1 MSKKSFFW
9 KRGAVIALVLTFLMG
24 LCGCIQYEAHAE
36 INEDGTMDF
45 GLLYAVIDLSSLGTD
60 SDDSSMDMTS
70 SLDMMKDTLKKAGW
84 DVTDY
89 QTNSGGQAYVGFRIE
104 KHDIPLDK
112 FQEELDEMKEAGM
125 DMGNFTIT
133 KNGDTYK
140 MEWDMSS
147 SMGDMSNNGV
157 DSASLSQ
164 YGGFMKFTMNLPSS
178 ALKDNATKTSD
189 DGCSLTWDITTMTE
203 PMRVEFTL
211 DGSSKDDDDDD
222 DDDDKGKKDKDD
234 DDDEDEDEDE
244 DDSGKKGSKKKSS
257 KKSKKSSSDD
267 GMPTWLLITIIAG
280 GVVVVGAVVTVIVV
294 AVKKGKKNETP
305 NA

>member
-1 MSKKSFFW
+1 MSKKTFFW
-9 KRGAVIALVLTFLMG
+9 KRGAVIVLVLTFLMG

-36 INEDGTMDF
+36 VHEDGTMDF
-45 GLLYAVIDLSSLGTD
+45 GLLYAVMDMSELMGDDD
-60 SDDSSMDMTS
+60 SSSMDMTG
-70 SLDMMKDTLKKAGW
+70 SLDVIKDTLGKDGW

-89 QTNSGGQAYVGFRIE
+89 KTNTNGQAYVGFRIE
-104 KHDIPLDK
+104 KHNIPIDK
-112 FQEELDEMKEAGM
+112 FQEELDKMKEAGM

-133 KNGDTYK
+133 KDGDTYK

-147 SMGDMSNNGV
+147 SMNTMSSSGA

-164 YGGFMKFTMNLPSS
+164 YGGFMKFTLNLPGA

-189 DGCSLTWDITTMTE
+189 DGTSLTWDIITMNE

-211 DGSSKDDDDDD
+211 DASSKDDDDDD
-222 DDDDKGKKDKDD
+222 KGSKKGKKDKDD
-234 DDDEDEDEDE
+234 DEDDDEDEET
-244 DDSGKKGSKKKSS
+244 GKKSS
-257 KKSKKSSSDD
+257 KKSKSKKSSKDD

-280 GVVVVGAVVTVIVV
+280 GVLVVGAVVVVIIVV
-294 AVKKGKKNETP
+294 VKKGKNKENP